1 MTLWFRHP
9 NADLLAGFASRSLAT
24 DEQRAVGQHLET
36 CVRCRETV
44 VALRAVE
51 DLASDAQPTDAVL
64 ERIITSRSAG
74 VRMVLPMGD
83 VSVATTRR
91 PGALVAGLATAAALL
106 ALFLIR
112 GSNNASAGERTGYLR
127 LDPPRPVPGAMI
139 HVSYTPSAALQGFD
153 SLVLRARFRRRS
165 DEGYNRGPMHTRAG
179 ILHRKST
186 GVFDGEFRLPDS
198 VVFAVF
204 AVETPSG
211 DVVDDN
217 DERLWDLVTAD
228 ETRRPLFEALVQ
240 KERDLMGRNWEEGL
254 KTVRTLTALYPD
266 EPEAWSLLSNFER
279 WVLGD
284 RIADS
289 LMVGHRRRFAVFHR
303 ALAEQHALPV
313 ATISG
318 MLSYAIAID
327 DTVASRHWRTRLER
341 EFPDDPDVLFSREN
355 RLSRDHFEYNERDHT
370 KRERDPGAYFR
381 ALEPLWAKL
390 AKLEPSGDSTLR
402 LLADIRLLAQ
412 NAAVNAWAVHD
423 TAALRVWI
431 PRLRSAQRRTSD
443 PSAFWGTELL
453 QYPTLRRMG
462 MEWLRDD
469 ARLLAEAPDAYRP
482 LTATTAEQRVAN
494 RAAAQPILAELANAL
509 IQDGDTTA
517 GLDTLRL
524 AASYGWSPAV
534 FLRIAQ
540 TWTALG
546 DTVQALQGY
555 ARVAADPAASPAF
568 GDSIRAATAPQ
579 LPSAR
584 WDSWVRDARGEMRA
598 AVLRGAAPRSLT
610 GPTRLLSS
618 TGETHRLSDL
628 AQGHVTVVMFW
639 SPACFFSVHDL
650 GAVQKIAR
658 QFSGAGARVVAIV
671 DRPWS
676 DEVRRLLKE
685 QHAEDLPVFYDYR
698 SDTKR
703 AFVTFAWPDYYVLDA
718 AGKVVFSHSR
728 LEAIPRQV
736 AALLP

>member
-1 MTLWFRHP
+1 MTLFGHP
-9 NADLLAGFASRSLAT
+9 KPDLLAGFASRSLTA
-24 DEQRAVGQHLET
+24 DDQRAVGRHLET
-36 CVRCRETV
+36 CVRCRESV
-44 VALRAVE
+44 VAVRAVA
-51 DLASDAQPTDAVL
+51 DLASDAQPSDAVL
-64 ERIITSRSAG
+64 ERIISSRSAG
-74 VRMVLPMGD
+74 VRTVLPTED
-83 VSVATTRR
+83 VNVPNATR
-91 PGALVAGLATAAALL
+91 PGILVAGLATAAALL
-106 ALFLIR
+106 ALLLIR
-112 GSNNASAGERTGYLR
+112 GSSNASAGERTGYLR
-127 LDPPRPVPGAMI
+127 LDPPRPVPGAVI

-153 SLVLRARFRRRS
+153 SLVLRARFRRPS
-165 DEGYNRGPMHTRAG
+165 DEAYNRGPMQTRAA
-179 ILHRKST
+179 ILHRRST

-204 AVETPSG
+204 AVESPSG

-217 DERLWDLVTAD
+217 DERLWEALTAD
-228 ETRRPLFEALVQ
+228 EARRPLFEALVQ
-240 KERDLMGRNWEEGL
+240 RERDLMGRNWTEGL
-254 KTVRTLTALYPD
+254 KTVRTLAALYPQ
-266 EPEAWSLLSNFER
+266 EPEAWSLVPIYER

-289 LMVGHRRRFAVFHR
+289 LLPGHRRRFAAFH
-303 ALAEQHALPV
+303 AGLAEQRALPV
-313 ATISG
+313 RTVLG
-318 MLSYAIAID
+318 MLHYAVQID
-327 DTVASRHWRTRLER
+327 VDTAARRYWRGRLER
-341 EFPDDPDVLFSREN
+341 EFPDDPDVLFLREN
-355 RLSRDHFEYNERDHT
+355 RFQRDSFERNERDHT
-370 KRERDPGAYFR
+370 VRERNPGGYFR
-381 ALEPLWAKL
+381 AIEPLWAKL
-390 AKLEPSGDSTLR
+390 EPGGDPTLR
-402 LLADIRLLAQ
+402 LPATRRLLAQ

-423 TAALRVWI
+423 TAALRAWI
-431 PRLRSAQRRTSD
+431 PRLRSAQLRASD
-443 PSAFWGTELL
+443 PSTFWGTELL

-469 ARLLAEAPDAYRP
+469 ARLLAEAPEAYRP

-546 DTVQALQGY
+546 DTAQALQGY
-555 ARVAADPAASPAF
+555 ARVAADPSASPAF

-579 LPSAR
+579 LPVAR
-584 WDSWVRDARGEMRA
+584 WNSWVRDARGEMRA
-598 AVLRGAAPRSLT
+598 AVLRGAASRSLT
-610 GPTRLLSS
+610 GPTRLLSK

-639 SPACFFSVHDL
+639 SPDCFYSVRDL
-650 GAVQKIAR
+650 GAVQRIAR
-658 QFSGAGARVVAIV
+658 QFSGAGAKVVAIV

-676 DEVRRLLKE
+676 DEVRRLLKD
-685 QHAEDLPVFYDYR
+685 QHAEDLPVFYDYK

-703 AFVTFAWPDYYVLDA
+703 AFATFAWPDYYVLDA
-718 AGKVVFSHSR
+718 SGKVVFSHSR
-728 LEAIPRQV
+728 LEAIPRQI